1 MNDKIANSKT
11 ALKPIILQA
20 ILDLF
25 KEGKQVMTLK
35 LVRQRCILLD
45 SKFPKNSHQAAIA
58 TSMRNAIKCGGR
70 IVGENRDFNDFTIAF
85 DNNASHSEINNPE
98 KSFQKEDTKRKI
110 TSEMSLEHIKNELK
124 DLNISKKIKVVLVC
138 ANDKN
143 DSYFTNYQNVKF
155 FDISNHQANE
165 FRPDDN
171 IALQNKTWRTYLIEQ
186 QLDVNL
192 KRAYQLYSRNEYN
205 CLYNK
210 FKNDFYILSAGWG
223 LVNSEF
229 RLPKYDIT
237 FSNGENVP
245 IKTRRNRNIAAA
257 PVYKDF
263 NQLEVNDKEDI
274 FFIGGKEYLKLFY
287 KLTQG
292 LENRK
297 IIFYYGL
304 DNCPT
309 PIVNQN
315 TFIFINFPSTDNRRW
330 HYEVARFFCNS
341 ILP

>member
-1 MNDKIANSKT
+1 MPRINEHKFIFENIDYKLTFYPKESPVIYKNDQNYTGNKT
-11 ALKPIILQA
+11 ELLKKYIMYLG
-20 ILDLF
+20 LDFNLN
-25 KEGKQVMTLK
+25 GLTTQQLSSMVLK
-35 LVRQRCILLD
+35 HFSEQ
-45 SKFPKNSHQAAIA
+45 KNSD
-58 TSMRNAIKCGGR
+58 IKKASQKVELMKKER
-70 IVGENRDFNDFTIAF
+70 PNISDKPSKMNLKIELEN
-85 DNNASHSEINNPE
+85 
-98 KSFQKEDTKRKI
+98 
-110 TSEMSLEHIKNELK
+110 LGL
-124 DLNISKKIKVVLVC
+124 SKKIKVVLVC
-138 ANDKN
+138 ANNKN

-155 FDISNHQANE
+155 FDTSNHQANE

-171 IALQNKTWRTYLIEQ
+171 ITSQNTWRTYLIEQ

-223 LVNSEF
+223 LVKSEF

-237 FSNGENVP
+237 FSNGKKVP
-245 IKTRRNRNIAAA
+245 INTRRNRNIAAA
-257 PVYKDF
+257 PVYEDF

-315 TFIFINFPSTDNRRW
+315 TFIFINYPSTDNRRW
-330 HYEVARFFCNS
+330 HYEVARLFCNS